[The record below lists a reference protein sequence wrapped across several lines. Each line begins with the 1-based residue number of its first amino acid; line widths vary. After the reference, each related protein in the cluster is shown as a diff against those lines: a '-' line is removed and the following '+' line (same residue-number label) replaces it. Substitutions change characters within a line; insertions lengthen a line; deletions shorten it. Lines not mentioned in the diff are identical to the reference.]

1 MSAPCPSFRDAFL
14 AAAPPQRDRAHG
26 EVCAACARWAR
37 ALEMR
42 EAALGGLG
50 RLRAPA
56 ELEGAVVAALE
67 AGFRQERAVG
77 ALRGLGRVVS
87 PRELDHALQGE
98 LASSAPTPKALPAV
112 RRVRAP
118 SVLADLVS
126 EELGDPAGHRTRRF
140 VGSLVRLS
148 APAELAER
156 LAAEDWAAP
165 RPKPVRLAA
174 LGGLALLVAAAAI
187 GLSLRGERSGAPRH
201 DFVVEV
207 VDDPS
212 QLSALGAGLLDGVTG
227 GRMSLGRL

>member
-1 MSAPCPSFRDAFL
+1 MSAPCSSFRDAFL
-14 AAAPPQRDRAHG
+14 AADPLQRDRAHA
-26 EVCAACARWAR
+26 EVCADCARWTR
-37 ALEMR
+37 ALEAR
-42 EAALGGLG
+42 EKALGGLE
-50 RLRAPA
+50 RLQVPPQ
-56 ELEGAVVAALE
+56 LEGAVVAALE

-77 ALRGLGRVVS
+77 ALRGLGRVAS

-98 LASSAPTPKALPAV
+98 LASSAPAPTSLPAV

-126 EELGDPAGHRTRRF
+126 EELGDPAGHRARRF
-140 VGSLVRLS
+140 VGSLSRLS

-165 RPKPVRLAA
+165 RPRPVRLTA
-174 LGGLALLVAAAAI
+174 LGGLALLVAVTAI
-187 GLSLRGERSGAPRH
+187 GLTLRGERGRAPRH

-212 QLSALGAGLLDGVTG
+212 QFSALGAGLLDGVTG
-227 GRMSLGRL
+227 GRVTLGRL